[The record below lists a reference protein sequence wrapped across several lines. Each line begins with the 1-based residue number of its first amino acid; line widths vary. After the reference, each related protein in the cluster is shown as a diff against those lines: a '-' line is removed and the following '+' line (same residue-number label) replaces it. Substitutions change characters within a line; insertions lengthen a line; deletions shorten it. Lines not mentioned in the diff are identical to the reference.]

1 MKTVNA
7 VATLLTLAVL
17 CSAQSALGEAKCKQA
32 KGNFV
37 EALQQESNSA
47 TGTITEGKWLNGTT
61 LSVFTSAG
69 LPTADP
75 AELTFTSAFV
85 LATDQGELK
94 GSRNYIFDVV
104 TGQGVSMV
112 KIDPGAG
119 TGRFAGATGVLFLD
133 AIRSATIAVGP
144 YYEVVGGQVCFVE
157 QAEDSD

>member
-1 MKTVNA
+1 MKRVNA

-37 EALQQESNSA
+37 EDLQS
-47 TGTITEGKWLNGTT
+47 I
-61 LSVFTSAG
+61 
-69 LPTADP
+69 
-75 AELTFTSAFV
+75 
-85 LATDQGELK
+85 
-94 GSRNYIFDVV
+94 
-104 TGQGVSMV
+104 
-112 KIDPGAG
+112 PGPG